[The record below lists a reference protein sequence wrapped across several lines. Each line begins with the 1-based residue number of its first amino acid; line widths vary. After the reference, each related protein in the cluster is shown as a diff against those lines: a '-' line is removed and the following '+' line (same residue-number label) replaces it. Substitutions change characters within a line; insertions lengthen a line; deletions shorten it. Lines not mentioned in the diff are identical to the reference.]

1 MQRLTRCMVLL
12 GAVGALSAVSGCA
25 SGDPTDNNGT
35 PTEIVSNPDVVFV
48 DQGQTQP
55 VVVSVVDEDGQALEA
70 DFTVDNIG
78 AGITVTPDPDF
89 QPVTGPFPLRR
100 QARFFVQ
107 AVDLTATTFR
117 VSALGLS
124 KDVQVTSVPASLA
137 AVFSNATPALGD
149 TITITAP
156 AGTFFSQTSAI
167 SFGVQDLVITDR
179 AADGSV
185 ITFIPAPT
193 IHGPLTV
200 TEVNVTSDPD
210 LSFTLSTTETL
221 ITDSLV
227 VVPATFSNQTP
238 ALGETV
244 TLTLPATL
252 KVDPLAA
259 ADLTIAAAALPPRD
273 IVVAADSGSIA
284 FVPAPNSDSVAVI
297 PGVFH
302 FRLPMYPLIL
312 PTTLKVT
319 TPVVT
324 DLPSTLSSA
333 TPAVNVPVVLTSTNA
348 SFTFVDPAV
357 VGVGADFG
365 AIVTGQ
371 TASTITFLPK
381 PASAGIVS
389 VESVDVAGFG
399 LALPSTAGG
408 ITTGSTVPSLP
419 GTDSPATAPALVLPA
434 VGGTTGIYDSGPF
447 AANIATIGPAN
458 RVYRIVAP
466 GASSY
471 TVTVDW
477 DNAATD
483 VDLALC
489 GEITCATPDFSG
501 ATADHPEST
510 TYTFTG
516 AGTNYL
522 VVNLFAGDVPGWISI
537 AITRDT

>member
-1 MQRLTRCMVLL
+1 
-12 GAVGALSAVSGCA
+12 
-25 SGDPTDNNGT
+25 
-35 PTEIVSNPDVVFV
+35 
-48 DQGQTQP
+48 
-55 VVVSVVDEDGQALEA
+55 
-70 DFTVDNIG
+70 
-78 AGITVTPDPDF
+78 
-89 QPVTGPFPLRR
+89 VTGPFPLRR

-107 AVDLTATTFR
+107 AVDLTQTTFR
-117 VSALGLS
+117 VSALGLT
-124 KDVQVTSVPASLA
+124 KDVQVTSVPGSLA
-137 AVFSNATPALGD
+137 ATFSNAAPALGD

-156 AGTFFSQTSAI
+156 VGTFFSQTSAI
-167 SFGVQDLVITDR
+167 SFGVQDLVVTAR
-179 AADGSV
+179 AADGSS

-227 VVPATFSNQTP
+227 NVAATWSPTQTP
-238 ALGETV
+238 ALGQAV

-252 KVDPLAA
+252 KVDPVAA

-273 IVVAADSGSIA
+273 IVVAADSGSIT

-297 PGVFH
+297 PGVIH
-302 FRLPMYPLIL
+302 FRLPMYPQTL
-312 PTTLKVT
+312 PTTTKVT
-319 TPVVT
+319 TPAVT
-324 DLPSTLSSA
+324 ALPSTLSSA
-333 TPAVNVPVVLTSTNA
+333 TPAVNVPVVLTSTNG

-371 TASTITFLPK
+371 TASTITFLPR
-381 PASAGIVS
+381 PASAGVVS

-399 LALPSTAGG
+399 LALPSSAGG
-408 ITTGSTVPSLP
+408 ITTGATVPSLP
-419 GTDSPATAPALVLPA
+419 GTGSAATAPALVLPA
-434 VGGTTGIYDSGPF
+434 VGGTTGIYDSGTF
-447 AANIATIGPAN
+447 DANIATIGPAN

-471 TVTVDW
+471 TITVDW
-477 DNAATD
+477 DIAATD

-489 GEITCATPDFSG
+489 GEITCATPDFSA
-501 ATADHPEST
+501 ATGDHPESH

-522 VVNLFAGDVPGWISI
+522 VVNLFAGAAPGWISI
-537 AITRDT
+537 AITRET